1 MKITAE
7 ISDIETENKKI
18 KDHSRKKS
26 PWLLQGAWMNV
37 RVITR
42 ETSQEDGTSSGE
54 KGEDSFVLYLEV
66 ELAEVAGA
74 LDVGSE
80 GGEGSSFLA

>member
-1 MKITAE
+1 
-7 ISDIETENKKI
+7 
-18 KDHSRKKS
+18 
-26 PWLLQGAWMNV
+26 MNV